1 MKVVTNILS
10 ILSHS
15 LTPLFIPKG
24 LLMSATLSPDL
35 DKFKAVLLHNAVI
48 LKLEEELNTGLLHQF
63 YLKSSESDKFL
74 ILYVFLKL
82 GLLQVF
88 QCHFFF
94 SLNFFL
100 NLKFTFIIYYLSFN
114 KGKGLIFA
122 NDVNKCYRIK
132 LFLQQFYISAAVLNS
147 EVPLNSRVHIIE
159 EYNRGVF
166 DYLIAT

>member
-1 MKVVTNILS
+1 MKVITNILS

-88 QCHFFF
+88 QCHFFLF
-94 SLNFFL
+94 ENFF
-100 NLKFTFIIYYLSFN
+100 KFKIYNYYLSFN